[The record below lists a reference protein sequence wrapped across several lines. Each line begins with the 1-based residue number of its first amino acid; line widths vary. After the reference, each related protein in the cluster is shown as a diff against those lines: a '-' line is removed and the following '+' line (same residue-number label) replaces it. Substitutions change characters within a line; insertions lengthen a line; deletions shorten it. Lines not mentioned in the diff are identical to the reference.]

1 MLLTIAKFLLPR
13 RVDLRV
19 WNVKKDTV
27 MVSGDK
33 EVSSFHYKQEHRR
46 KVGLPK
52 GMKGGNDKI
61 CDLCP

>member
-1 MLLTIAKFLLPR
+1 VLLTIAKFLLPQ

-33 EVSSFHYKQEHRR
+33 EVNVVFTTSKDIGER
-46 KVGLPK
+46 
-52 GMKGGNDKI
+52 
-61 CDLCP
+61 